1 MKVKVI
7 SLRNHSSNLL
17 YLHLG
22 LAFLDGFILE
32 NFLVCAGVKGNI
44 SSDELR
50 RFNSKSYTLY
60 N

>member
-1 MKVKVI
+1 MEARVI
-7 SLRNHSSNLL
+7 SLRNHSSNLFYL
-17 YLHLG
+17 YLG
-22 LAFLDGFILE
+22 SSFFNGFILE
-32 NFLVCAGVKGNI
+32 NFHVRAEEKGNI

>member
-1 MKVKVI
+1 MEARVI

-17 YLHLG
+17 YLYLG
-22 LAFLDGFILE
+22 LALLDRFILE
-32 NFLVCAGVKGNI
+32 NVHVRAEEKGNI

-60 N
+60 K